1 MGRRRRNRKGVRE
14 EGKKKGGCSLYCG
27 NAPSGGHQ
35 KSQRSP
41 WGSCSPWQLP
51 ETWAITLL
59 KMSLDGKMSFDFFEN
74 LEGIIL
80 ICNI

>member
-1 MGRRRRNRKGVRE
+1 MGRRRRKRKGGRE
-14 EGKKKGGCSLYCG
+14 EGKKKGRCSLYCR
-27 NAPSGGHQ
+27 NAPSGRYQ
-35 KSQRSP
+35 KSQRLP
-41 WGSCSPWQLP
+41 WGSCSPWQLW

-59 KMSLDGKMSFDFFEN
+59 KMNLDGKMSFDFFEN